1 MCDIATLRR
10 VRENGTSR
18 SVTTGRRLAA
28 AAPLLVPDM
37 RGGNGA
43 QALLPLA
50 YVVGRALG
58 FLYWSFAMRTLNM
71 IARLLRNGMKLYAP

>member
-1 MCDIATLRR
+1 MPFPGSAGESFEGQPSKG
-10 VRENGTSR
+10 VSR
-18 SVTTGRRLAA
+18 FASQAEPQEQTNRRLKPWVTAIGHDQRTNQSS
-28 AAPLLVPDM
+28 LPDM

-58 FLYWSFAMRTLNM
+58 FLY
-71 IARLLRNGMKLYAP
+71 